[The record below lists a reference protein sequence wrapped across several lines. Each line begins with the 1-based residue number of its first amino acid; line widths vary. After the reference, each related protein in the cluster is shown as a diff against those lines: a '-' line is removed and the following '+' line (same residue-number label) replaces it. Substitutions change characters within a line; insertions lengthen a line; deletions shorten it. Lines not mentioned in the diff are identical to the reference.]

1 MATPTARSR
10 TGEDRYAA
18 RRAGNSRYV
27 DWLGRAGLTARGVM
41 YVLIGILAIE
51 IAFGNSGKEADQSGA
66 LRVLAGTPLGAVLL
80 WLLVA
85 GFIGMALWRLSEAL
99 SGAPGPDGRKAGNRL
114 IAGVKAVA
122 YGVIAFGIMR
132 YALGLGAP
140 KSIDLT
146 ATAMRQPADVFWWAS
161 PVWC

>member
-1 MATPTARSR
+1 
-10 TGEDRYAA
+10 
-18 RRAGNSRYV
+18 
-27 DWLGRAGLTARGVM
+27 M

-99 SGAPGPDGRKAGNRL
+99 FGAPARTAGR
-114 IAGVKAVA
+114 
-122 YGVIAFGIMR
+122 
-132 YALGLGAP
+132 
-140 KSIDLT
+140 
-146 ATAMRQPADVFWWAS
+146 
-161 PVWC
+161 PVTG